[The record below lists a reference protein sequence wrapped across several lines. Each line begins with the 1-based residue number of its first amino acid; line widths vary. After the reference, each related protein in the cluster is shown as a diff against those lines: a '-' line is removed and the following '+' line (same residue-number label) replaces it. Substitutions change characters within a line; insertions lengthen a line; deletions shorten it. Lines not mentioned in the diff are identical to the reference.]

1 MFSIIRM
8 DISSVI
14 RTKHNHGN
22 FLENLS
28 EDTDI
33 EELNETGICT
43 NLKPQLG
50 KDSDRKSPIGSM
62 KVLLV
67 EKR

>member
-1 MFSIIRM
+1 MIRM

-14 RTKHNHGN
+14 SAENNHGN
-22 FLENLS
+22 FPENLC

-33 EELNETGICT
+33 EELNETGIYT
-43 NLKPQLG
+43 DLKPQFG
-50 KDSDRKSPIGSM
+50 NYSDRKSPIGSM